1 MINKKRKLG
10 DLLYNNRFLLVFSVC
25 VAVIIWVIVA
35 VEFSP
40 ETKVTIKNVPIRVV
54 AAGLDEDSDLQP
66 YGAAN
71 LTADI
76 TIVGKR
82 YIVED
87 DKIINDIEVVANT
100 GYVTGAG
107 VHRLTVDVGSISTR
121 PQYEIVDCSV
131 SEIEVMYD
139 KEITKSFI
147 VEPELTAETGKLA
160 ADGYFA
166 IVPSPATVKVVGPQ
180 TEVGLIEKVVA
191 ESVVEGDF
199 TSSAHTTAALT
210 FVTVNDVA
218 PQYCKIQNPD
228 KNIANGQITVQYH
241 IYEETDIRPVLR
253 LTYDGVPLDEE
264 KLQYYGIEAFE
275 IVPEDAVFGIKDGN
289 EPVDGEIFYDLDV
302 SKIAIKNGVYDD
314 TVAYSGEGDSYT
326 VKSENG
332 QKGEVGIRI
341 RITDNTVNL
350 KPVPLCENGEYIY
363 ISPLDPSDSFVYEIR
378 NCSTVNAN
386 RVEGIYVKGPGAAT
400 TKWSIK
406 DLKLDFGE
414 VQEGTTGQV
423 AEIPLVVDSF
433 YSDCWVCDENGDK
446 VYATVFIEE

>member
-1 MINKKRKLG
+1 MIKKKRNLG
-10 DLLYNNRFLLVFSVC
+10 DLFYNNRFLLVFSVC
-25 VAVIIWVIVA
+25 VAVIIWIIVA

-66 YGAAN
+66 YGADN

-87 DKIINDIEVVANT
+87 DKIVNDLEVIANT
-100 GYVTGAG
+100 GYVNSSG

-131 SEIEVMYD
+131 KEIEVMYD
-139 KEITKSFI
+139 KEITKSFV
-147 VEPELTAETGKLA
+147 VEPVLTAETGKLA

-180 TEVGLIEKVVA
+180 SEVGLIEKVRA
-191 ESVVEGDF
+191 ESVVKGDF
-199 TSSAHTTAALT
+199 VSSAHTTAVLGY
-210 FVTVNDVA
+210 VTVNDTA

-241 IYEETDIRPVLR
+241 VYKESDITPALR
-253 LTYDGVPLDEE
+253 LTYDGVPLGEE
-264 KLQYYGIEAFE
+264 EMQYYGIDIFE
-275 IVPEDAVFGIKDGN
+275 ITPEDAVFGIKDGI
-289 EPVDGEIFYDLDV
+289 EPIDGEIFYDLDV
-302 SKIAIKNGVYDD
+302 SKIAFKDGIFESS
-314 TVAYSGEGDSYT
+314 VAYTGEGDSYT
-326 VKSENG
+326 VKGEDG
-332 QKGEVGIRI
+332 QKGEVSIEI
-341 RITDNTVNL
+341 RITDKTVKQ
-350 KPVPLCENGEYIY
+350 KPVPLCENGEYNY
-363 ISPLDPSDSFVYEIR
+363 IAPLDPTDGFDYEIR
-378 NCSTVNAN
+378 NCSTESSE
-386 RVEGIYVKGPGAAT
+386 RVEGIYVKGPGAAI
-400 TKWSIK
+400 TKWTIN

-446 VYATVFIEE
+446 VYATVFIME

>member
-1 MINKKRKLG
+1 MIKKKRNLG
-10 DLLYNNRFLLVFSVC
+10 DLFYNNRFLLVFSVC
-25 VAVIIWVIVA
+25 LAVIIWIIVA

-66 YGAAN
+66 YGASN

-87 DKIINDIEVVANT
+87 DKIINDLEVVANT
-100 GYVTGAG
+100 GYVTSSG
-107 VHRLTVDVGSISTR
+107 VHRLTVDVGSISSR

-180 TEVGLIEKVVA
+180 SEIGLIEKVCA
-191 ESVVEGDF
+191 EGVVEGDF
-199 TSSAHTTAALT
+199 KTSAHTAAALR

-241 IYEETDIRPVLR
+241 IYEETEIRPALR
-253 LTYDGVPLDEE
+253 LTHDGVPLDDE
-264 KLQYYGIEAFE
+264 KMQYYGVEAFE
-275 IVPEDAVFGIKDGN
+275 ILPDDAVFGNKDGN
-289 EPVDGEIFYDLDV
+289 EPVDGEVFYDLDV
-302 SKIAIKNGVYDD
+302 SKIAFKNGVYED

-326 VKSENG
+326 VKGDET
-332 QKGEVGIRI
+332 QKGAVNIKV
-341 RITDNTVNL
+341 RITDKTVKQ
-350 KPVPLCENGEYIY
+350 KPVPLTENGKYLYIA
-363 ISPLDPSDSFVYEIR
+363 PLDPSDGFVYEIR
-378 NCSTVNAN
+378 NCSSVHSNMI
-386 RVEGIYVKGPGAAT
+386 EGVYIQGPGAAI
-400 TKWSIK
+400 TKWSIN

-414 VQEGTTGQV
+414 VREGTTGQV

>member
-1 MINKKRKLG
+1 MIKKKRNLS

-40 ETKVTIKNVPIRVV
+40 ETKVTIKNVPIRVI

-66 YGAAN
+66 YGASN

-87 DKIINDIEVVANT
+87 DKIINDLEVVANT

-160 ADGYFA
+160 ADGFFA

-180 TEVGLIEKVVA
+180 SEIGLIEKVKA
-191 ESVVEGDF
+191 ESIVEGDF
-199 TSSAHTTAALT
+199 TSSAHTTAALS
-210 FVTVNDVA
+210 FVTVNDTA

-241 IYEETDIRPVLR
+241 IYEETEIRPALR

-264 KLQYYGIEAFE
+264 KMQYYGIEAFD
-275 IVPEDAVFGIKDGN
+275 ILPYDAVFGSKDGN
-289 EPVDGEIFYDLDV
+289 DPVDGEVYYDLDI
-302 SKIAIKNGVYDD
+302 SKIAFNNGVYEN
-314 TVAYSGEGDSYT
+314 TVTYTGEGDSYT
-326 VKSENG
+326 VKG
-332 QKGEVGIRI
+332 DGDQKGEVSIRI
-341 RITDNTVNL
+341 KIADKTVKQ
-350 KPVPLCENGEYIY
+350 KPVPLCENGDFVY
-363 ISPLDPSDSFVYEIR
+363 ISPLDPTDSFVYTVR
-378 NCSTVNAN
+378 NCSTAN
-386 RVEGIYVKGPGAAT
+386 SDRVEGVYVNGPGAAI
-400 TKWSIK
+400 TKWSVK
-406 DLKLDFGE
+406 DIKLDFGE

-433 YSDCWVCDENGDK
+433 YSDCWVCDENGDA
-446 VYATVFIEE
+446 VFATVFIEE